1 MKICSF
7 GSLNLDHVYRVKDF
21 VRPGET
27 ISARSQQDV
36 CGGKGL
42 NQSIAMARAGAQV
55 YQAGNIGTDEAGEK
69 LRAALEQAGVQ
80 TDFLRALPMPSG
92 HTIIQVSDAG
102 ENAIICFGGANQAVD
117 AQQAERVLSHFAPG
131 DLLVLQN
138 EINHLEGILH
148 CARDRGLKIAMNPS
162 PITEGLEKLPL
173 EICDILF
180 VNELEAAYLCGR
192 EEGSLSALAQRFPR
206 AMLVFTQGSRGAQ
219 VWHAGRVYTQKAYRV
234 QTVDTTGAGDTFT
247 GYFLAALSE
256 GQDIPACMRLAA
268 RAAAI
273 GVSRPGA
280 SVSIPTR
287 EEVEAFCPE
296 EA

>member
-42 NQSIAMARAGAQV
+42 NQSIAMARAGANV
-55 YQAGNIGTDEAGEK
+55 YQAGNIGQDEAGK
-69 LRAALEQAGVQ
+69 MLKAALDAAGVH
-80 TDFLRALPMPSG
+80 TDSLRELPMPSG

-102 ENAIICFGGANQAVD
+102 ENAIICFGGSNQAVD
-117 AQQAERVLSHFAPG
+117 DEQVEAVLAAFDPG

-138 EINHLEGILH
+138 EINHLDKILR
-148 CARDRGLKIAMNPS
+148 CAKERGLKVAMNPS

-173 EICDILF
+173 DLCDILF
-180 VNELEAAYLCGR
+180 VNELEAAYLCGSQ
-192 EEGSLSALAQRFPR
+192 EGDLALLARRFPN

-219 VWHAGRVYTQKAYRV
+219 VWHEGKTYTQKAYKV
-234 QTVDTTGAGDTFT
+234 QAVDTTGAGDTFT
-247 GYFLAALSE
+247 GYFLTALCE
-256 GQDIPACMRLAA
+256 GKGIPECMKLAA
-268 RAAAI
+268 KASAI
-273 GVSRPGA
+273 SVSRPGA
-280 SVSIPTR
+280 SVSIPCR
-287 EEVEAFCPE
+287 EEVEAFRPGE
-296 EA
+296 

>member
-42 NQSIAMARAGAQV
+42 NQSIAMARAGADV
-55 YQAGNIGTDEAGEK
+55 YQAGNIGQDEAGTMLK
-69 LRAALEQAGVQ
+69 SALESAGVH
-80 TDFLRALPMPSG
+80 TDYLRTLPMPSG

-102 ENAIICFGGANQAVD
+102 ENAIICFGGSNQAVD
-117 AQQAERVLSHFAPG
+117 DGQVEQVLSFFQPG

-138 EINHLEGILH
+138 EINHLDKILR
-148 CARDRGLKIAMNPS
+148 CAREKGLKIAMNPS

-173 EICDILF
+173 DLCDILF
-180 VNELEAAYLCGR
+180 VNELEAAYLCGS
-192 EEGSLSALAQRFPR
+192 EEGDLALLAQRFPN

-219 VWHAGRVYTQKAYRV
+219 VWAAGKSYTQNAYKV
-234 QTVDTTGAGDTFT
+234 QAVDTTGAGDTFT
-247 GYFLAALSE
+247 GYFLTALGE
-256 GQDIPACMRLAA
+256 GKDIQSCMRLAA
-268 RAAAI
+268 KASAI
-273 GVSRPGA
+273 SVSRPGA

-287 EEVEAFCPE
+287 EEVDAFRPGE
-296 EA
+296 